1 MAAPALER
9 RVDALTRSL
18 DAAPDGE
25 ALFAEVSTRLK
36 DIVPFDS
43 AAWFGM
49 DPATV
54 LPTLPVRVE
63 NIEPGHC
70 ESYWD
75 REFRVEDVLLYRD
88 LTRSPAGAATL
99 YEVTGENP
107 GRSARYREFMAP
119 QGYGDELRAVCRVGD
134 GTWGSLDLMRAAH
147 RPAFTAT
154 DVEIIRTIAPAIGAA
169 LRTLALTA
177 PQHAPARSVLGAGDG
192 PGTALF
198 DGRTMRLLSLDERAD
213 RLFIELAGPQWR
225 HRPHP
230 MSAVHA
236 VVARAQAVLAGRD
249 RGPASARL
257 RAASGRWI
265 VVYASCLRGPDGGPG
280 PTALTVEPAKSAHI
294 APIIVEAYCLT
305 TREQEVVRAV
315 ARGLSNPEIAAELCV
330 SPHTVR
336 DHLKAVF
343 GKVGVGSRGELVAK
357 LFADHYG
364 PTLHAPEVMARVHH
378 DF

>member
-1 MAAPALER
+1 MGAPAVER
-9 RVDALTRSL
+9 RLDALVRSL
-18 DAAPDGE
+18 DSTEDGE
-25 ALFAEVSTRLK
+25 SLLADVSTRLRE
-36 DIVPFDS
+36 IVPFDS
-43 AAWFGM
+43 AAWFGT

-63 NIEPGHC
+63 NVEAGHC

-88 LTRSPAGAATL
+88 LTRSPGGAATL
-99 YEVTGENP
+99 YDVTGDNP
-107 GRSARYREFMAP
+107 ARSARYREFIAP
-119 QGYGDELRAVCRVGD
+119 QGYGDELRAVFKVGD
-134 GTWGSLDLMRAAH
+134 GTWGTVDLLRDARRA
-147 RPAFTAT
+147 AFTAAE
-154 DVEIIRTIAPAIGAA
+154 VEMVRTVAPAIGAA
-169 LRTLALTA
+169 LRTLALA
-177 PQHAPARSVLGAGDG
+177 DPQQEAPASALGVGDG

-198 DGRTMRLLSLDERAD
+198 DGATMTLLSLDDRAE
-213 RLFIELAGPQWR
+213 RLFTELAGPDWR
-225 HRPHP
+225 QRPHP

-236 VVARAQAVLAGRD
+236 VAARARAVLAGRD

-257 RAASGRWI
+257 RATSGRWL

-280 PTALTVEPAKSAHI
+280 PTALTVEPAKSAQI

-315 ARGLSNPEIAAELCV
+315 ARGLSNPEIAAELYL

-343 GKVGVGSRGELVAK
+343 GKVGVSSRGELVAK
-357 LFADHYG
+357 LFAEHYG
-364 PTLHAPEVMARVHH
+364 PTLHSPDVLARAHSS
-378 DF
+378 F